1 MAEKRESKEV
11 KKALEDAKKA
21 IKHGAPDTDKNG
33 AKVSKELA
41 AFYRKYLI
49 DVKAQLQKWLDE
61 YEDLSFSKKL
71 EVERLIYVSNTIK
84 EILGEPLDSVAETI
98 KNYVAT
104 EGSNGYNTVWYTLEN
119 ANNLTLTM
127 PLIDENYIK
136 AVMANPVAGKT
147 LSARLYKQRDQLA
160 QLTVDAIS
168 RGFLMGYSYSQIA
181 GEIAALTE
189 ANYRRALVIART
201 EAGRVRSIATQ
212 KGYENAED
220 LGVKMEKR
228 WLATLDMKTR
238 LDHAELDGQ
247 TVPVTGKFTIE
258 GMTADGPRLFGSAAE
273 DINCRCTTI
282 AIVAGI
288 GPGTRRDNESR
299 ENIEWQT
306 YNEWLDSKSE

>member
-1 MAEKRESKEV
+1 MADKRESKEV

-21 IKHGAPDTDKNG
+21 IKNGAPDTDKNE

-61 YEDLSFSKKL
+61 YDDLSFSKKL

-84 EILGEPLDSVAETI
+84 ELLGDPSDSIAETI

-104 EGSNGYNTVWYTLEN
+104 EGVNGYNTVWYTLEN
-119 ANNLTLTM
+119 AHNMTLMM
-127 PLIDENYIK
+127 PIIDENYIK
-136 AVMANPVAGKT
+136 AIMANPVAGKT
-147 LSARLYKQRDQLA
+147 LSARLYEHRDQLA
-160 QLTVDAIS
+160 QRTIDAVG
-168 RGFLMGYSYSQIA
+168 RGFLMGYGYAKIA

-189 ANYRRALVIART
+189 ATYRRALVIART

-228 WLATLDMKTR
+228 WLATLDMRTR

-247 TVPVTGKFTIE
+247 TVPVKGQFIIE
-258 GMTADGPRLFGSAAE
+258 GMTAYGPRLFGSAAE

-282 AIVAGI
+282 AIVAGV
-288 GPGTRRDNESR
+288 GPETRRDNEAR

-306 YNEWLDSKSE
+306 YKEWLDSKSE